1 MVKPDAENAADVEV
15 DAPATEPRPTRQS
28 LGRPLTD
35 AELELA
41 LEAVIF
47 ASGEPIDLATLLQAF
62 IPSDAVDATRVETA
76 LQHLAAHYAERSL
89 ELTHTAN
96 GYRFRVRK
104 GYSDYIQAT
113 QPERPP
119 RLSRALLE
127 TLAII
132 AYRQPVTRAEIE
144 SIRGVAVSTSIMR
157 NLLEREWVHSV
168 GHKDVPGRPALYA
181 TTRTFLDDVG
191 LQRLDELPP
200 LDALRDLA
208 EQAAEQENEDL

>member
-1 MVKPDAENAADVEV
+1 MVKPDSEAAIAQGG
-15 DAPATEPRPTRQS
+15 APAIAATPPRPS

-35 AELELA
+35 AEVELA

-62 IPSDAVDATRVETA
+62 TPSDAVDATRVEIA
-76 LQHLAAHYAERSL
+76 LQRLVVHYAERSL
-89 ELTHTAN
+89 ELTHTVS

-104 GYSDYIQAT
+104 AYSDYVQAT

-168 GHKDVPGRPALYA
+168 GHKEVPGRPALYA

-208 EQAAEQENEDL
+208 EQAADQANEDL